1 MRLVHSFSPFEEI
14 CVLSGADGA
23 PVTVTVWRQNDPAV
37 GSICLARVVKSAAA
51 GVFVDIGD
59 GRTAFLNR
67 TPFFIKPD
75 GSVSPTK
82 PAEGDLLL
90 VELCRPAAE
99 DKDPEVR
106 AHVSLSAETVV
117 LLPAQQGNSYA
128 RSFSSQTINRF
139 RELFPDMSVMF
150 RTAAPFDTV
159 ENISKQITAL
169 KNRWAEILKNVPE
182 KPQTIWRPERDV
194 LRLAARY
201 ADDLDEIVTD
211 DPETA
216 AVLKERGFA
225 DVAFA
230 VSGVWERENVAESLD
245 AALAQKS
252 PLPCGGFLIT
262 QQTAACV
269 CFDVNTGAADA
280 FAANQE
286 ACPEILR
293 QIRLKGLGGQ
303 MIIDFAGRKDKKMLF
318 NLMSRL
324 KSDDV
329 YVAGFSQ
336 LGLVEL
342 TVEKKRKSVF
352 DDLTDNRQ
360 TADIIR
366 TLWFSTPVSDVEIR
380 APQSVLNGVRPYLN
394 RLETRLKTRIALIP
408 AETAGL
414 KGLKQ

>member
-14 CVLSGADGA
+14 CVLFDDGGI
-23 PVTVTVWRQNDPAV
+23 PLTVTVWRETTPSV
-37 GSICLARVVKSAAA
+37 GSICLARVVKTAVA

-59 GRTAFLNR
+59 KRTAFLNR

-75 GSVSPTK
+75 GTVSPTK

-90 VELCRPAAE
+90 VELCRPATE

-106 AHVSLSAETVV
+106 AHVSLGAETVV
-117 LLPAQQGNSYA
+117 LLPAQRGNSYA

-139 RELFPDMSVMF
+139 REQFPDMSVMF
-150 RTAAPFDTV
+150 RTAAPSATV

-169 KNRWAEILKNVPE
+169 KKRWAEILENVPD

-194 LRLAARY
+194 LRLAERY
-201 ADDLDEIVTD
+201 AGVLDEIVTD

-216 AVLKERGFA
+216 AVLKERGHSG
-225 DVAFA
+225 VTFA
-230 VSGVWERENVAESLD
+230 VSGVWERENVAEALD

-252 PLPCGGFLIT
+252 PLPCGGYVIT

-286 ACPEILR
+286 SCPEILR

-318 NLMSRL
+318 TLMSRL

-342 TVEKKRKSVF
+342 TVEKKRRSVF
-352 DDLTDNRQ
+352 DDLSENRQ

-380 APQSVLNGVRPYLN
+380 APQTVLNGVRPYLN
-394 RLETRLKTRIALIP
+394 RLETRLKTRVALIP
-408 AETAGL
+408 AEFAGL
-414 KGLKQ
+414 KGLKE